1 MMGLV
6 DKKWPMMRLVNIYK
20 VAKAR
25 SVDHRCLFK
34 AMEMR

>member
-6 DKKWPMMRLVNIYK
+6 DIELPMMMMANNYK

-34 AMEMR
+34 AMGMR